1 MLGLLQPALKRMTL
15 TRSLSV
21 IRYPQDHIVFLLFWP
36 STNSTKEHASL
47 WYRVAPIEG
56 AANVIADWVCSGG
69 DYGAAAY
76 SYTGVHQTTP
86 FGTPNSNT
94 GNSGTASVI
103 VDSATGELVIDGM
116 LYNFNDATPLPVKDG
131 TQTQRVLAEIPELDA
146 DTTWVRSGASEKA
159 GAASVTMSWT
169 ASSGNEWA
177 IVGAALKPVATCPG
191 GSVCWDGGG
200 STNNWSEGANWTGNA
215 VPSSTADVV
224 FNGLSTKDATFNVA
238 DTIGSLTLA
247 SGYTDTLT
255 LSATLTN
262 DGPFIMNSG
271 TLNMGSATVNQNDDW
286 TYTAGTVDAG
296 TSNVILASSDLS
308 VNSGSM
314 AFNDVTL
321 SLGGGNSLTVTG
333 TMDVDGDLT
342 INSIDGIA
350 GTVAVSG
357 NVTTVDTTVTQSS
370 DGKIL
375 IDGSG
380 AQTLSASGGAGGL
393 PAIEINNTG
402 TLTIQDTIHMDD
414 NWVFTGGTVDAGT
427 STVVFDGSDTSVT
440 TGTMAFNNVTV
451 NFSGANTLTLTDTL
465 DIDGDLTLTNA
476 GDGFGGAG
484 GIEVA
489 GNLTSTWVNCCG
501 SNAIT
506 LDGANAQTVDI
517 ATGDITKGLFTINKT
532 NRYCDTDLSYEFVR
546 FRPGP
551 HHHPGCSR
559 HRGL

>member
-1 MLGLLQPALKRMTL
+1 MSKRDQKMHKKHSTFISCLITLLSPGLSSARP
-15 TRSLSV
+15 S
-21 IRYPQDHIVFLLFWP
+21 IVFTKIFAQSGSIRRTLSLLVIAITALILVPFP
-36 STNSTKEHASL
+36 ASGAITYVGTATTGIEEDDTDKVTFSYTVPTGSYRILIVLAVADEDSSCDPVAPATVTYGGLALTKLDEATNSTKEHASL

-200 STNNWSEGANWTGNA
+200 STNNWSEAANWTGDA
-215 VPSSTADVV
+215 VPGSAALVV

-308 VNSGSM
+308 VNSVWVV
-314 AFNDVTL
+314 VTRL
-321 SLGGGNSLTVTG
+321 P
-333 TMDVDGDLT
+333 
-342 INSIDGIA
+342 
-350 GTVAVSG
+350 
-357 NVTTVDTTVTQSS
+357 
-370 DGKIL
+370 
-375 IDGSG
+375 
-380 AQTLSASGGAGGL
+380 L
-393 PAIEINNTG
+393 PARWMSMG
-402 TLTIQDTIHMDD
+402 T
-414 NWVFTGGTVDAGT
+414 
-427 STVVFDGSDTSVT
+427 
-440 TGTMAFNNVTV
+440 
-451 NFSGANTLTLTDTL
+451 
-465 DIDGDLTLTNA
+465 
-476 GDGFGGAG
+476 
-484 GIEVA
+484 
-489 GNLTSTWVNCCG
+489 
-501 SNAIT
+501 
-506 LDGANAQTVDI
+506 
-517 ATGDITKGLFTINKT
+517 
-532 NRYCDTDLSYEFVR
+532 
-546 FRPGP
+546 
-551 HHHPGCSR
+551 
-559 HRGL
+559 